1 MYMRKNA
8 SYETIVLIVMTGS
21 PRVLDMRGL
30 EARFVGNI
38 HELIFWTQIWW
49 NIKEFKIEDH
59 DENIFII

>member
-1 MYMRKNA
+1 MRKNA

-38 HELIFWTQIWW
+38 HELIFLTQILW
-49 NIKEFKIEDH
+49 NIKEFKIENH
-59 DENIFII
+59 DENILII

>member
-1 MYMRKNA
+1 
-8 SYETIVLIVMTGS
+8 
-21 PRVLDMRGL
+21 MRGL